1 MASSCYDARQKV
13 LECLADSPLY
23 NSGTSIQE
31 CCGLTKEQKGCKE
44 FSNALY
50 LCRRGQ
56 LDMRK
61 RIKGNIYFQGEP
73 GTEAATSPDSSPVA
87 ASTPSR

>member
-56 LDMRK
+56 VCIPLCP
-61 RIKGNIYFQGEP
+61 F
-73 GTEAATSPDSSPVA
+73 
-87 ASTPSR
+87 